1 MTWLPEWRITVG
13 TSVYTNVTSVS
24 ITVGRIDI
32 DRQCQAGYARMDIIN
47 ATNELFDVDVTDLL
61 TLELKDTS
69 GVYVPVFGGTV
80 SDFTTSVR
88 TPEETGFVTLGTIL
102 AIGALAKLP
111 KAIYTEAVAH
121 NLDGDQISI
130 ILSDLL
136 VNQWQE
142 VAPALQWVN
151 YLPATT
157 TWANAENVG
166 LGEIDAGLYQMDQL
180 SAEVRNTQTL
190 VQQIAD
196 SALGTLY
203 EDKQGRIAYADA
215 DHRSNYLAANGSTQ
229 LDGNYAS
236 PASVKSILQIGK
248 IRNSEIVRYGNDYG
262 STYTATDD
270 ASISTYG
277 RYQRS
282 FDSNIRYLAD
292 IEDIIDRDLA
302 LRATPRTQLDQIT
315 FRLDN
320 PLMPDS
326 LRDDLINL
334 FFGEPV
340 VITNLPFN
348 MFEGYF
354 SGFVEGIS
362 IKATPTYV
370 DATIYVSP
378 TDFSLIAPTWA
389 TITPTNTIWSGVN
402 GTLQWSKAIGALT

>member
-13 TSVYTNVTSVS
+13 TNVYTNVTGVNV
-24 ITVGRIDI
+24 TTGRIDI

-47 ATNELFDVDVTDLL
+47 STNALFDIDVTDSL
-61 TLELKDTS
+61 TLELKDS
-69 GVYVPVFGGTV
+69 GGTYVPVFGGTV

-88 TPEETGFVTLGTIL
+88 SPEEVGYVTIGTIL
-102 AIGALAKLP
+102 AVGALAKLP
-111 KAIYTEAVAH
+111 KAIYTDAVAH
-121 NLDGDQISI
+121 DLDGEQIAI
-130 ILSDLL
+130 ILQDLL
-136 VNQWQE
+136 VNEWQE
-142 VAPALQWVN
+142 VAPALQWIN
-151 YLPATT
+151 YNPTT

-166 LGEIDAGLYQMDQL
+166 LGEIDAGLYEMDNL
-180 SAEVRNTQTL
+180 AAASRNTQTL

-196 SALGTLY
+196 SALGNLY
-203 EDKQGRIAYADA
+203 EDKQGRISYADA
-215 DHRSNYLAANGSTQ
+215 DHRSNYLATNGSTQ

-262 STYTATDD
+262 STYSATDD
-270 ASISTYG
+270 ASITTYG
-277 RYQRS
+277 RYQRT
-282 FDSNIRYLAD
+282 FDSNIRHTAD
-292 IEDIIDRDLA
+292 IEDIIERDLA
-302 LRATPRTQLDQIT
+302 LRSTPRTQLDQIT

-320 PLMPDS
+320 PLMPNA

-362 IKATPTYV
+362 IRATPTFV

-389 TITPTNTIWSGVN
+389 TVIPTNTIWSGVN
-402 GTLQWSKAIGALT
+402 GTLQWTKAIGALT

>member
-13 TSVYTNVTSVS
+13 TTIYTNVIKVNVT
-24 ITVGRIDI
+24 IGRIDI

-47 ATNELFDVDVTDLL
+47 STNALFDIDVTDSL
-61 TLELKDTS
+61 TLELKDS
-69 GVYVPVFGGTV
+69 AGVYVPIFGGTV

-88 TPEETGFVTLGTIL
+88 SPEEAGFITLGSIL
-102 AIGALAKLP
+102 AVGALAKLP
-111 KAIYTEAVAH
+111 KAIYTAAVAH
-121 NLDGDQISI
+121 DLDGEQISI
-130 ILSDLL
+130 ILQDLL
-136 VNQWQE
+136 VNEWIE

-151 YLPATT
+151 YDPTT

-166 LGEIDAGLYQMDQL
+166 LGEIDTGLYEMDNL
-180 SAEVRNTQTL
+180 HAADRNTQTL
-190 VQQIAD
+190 VTQIAD
-196 SALGTLY
+196 SALGLLY

-229 LDGNYAS
+229 LDANYATPS
-236 PASVKSILQIGK
+236 SVKSILQIGK

-262 STYTATDD
+262 STYSATDD
-270 ASISTYG
+270 ASITAYG
-277 RYQRS
+277 RYQKS
-282 FDSNIRYLAD
+282 YDSNIRYLAD
-292 IEDIIDRDLA
+292 VEDIVERDLA
-302 LRATPRTQLDQIT
+302 LRSTPRTQLDQIT

-320 PLMPDS
+320 PTMPS
-326 LRDDLINL
+326 AQLDDLINL

-362 IKATPTYV
+362 LAATPTYV

-389 TITPTNTIWSGVN
+389 TVIPTNTLWSGVN
-402 GTLQWSKAIGALT
+402 ATLQWSKAIGVIN

>member
-13 TSVYTNVTSVS
+13 TNVYTNVTGVNV
-24 ITVGRIDI
+24 TTGRIDI
-32 DRQCQAGYARMDIIN
+32 DRQCQAGYARMEIIN
-47 ATNELFDVDVTDLL
+47 STNALFDIDVTDSL
-61 TLELKDTS
+61 TLELKDS
-69 GVYVPVFGGTV
+69 GGTYVPVFGGTV
-80 SDFTTSVR
+80 SDFSTSVR
-88 TPEETGFVTLGTIL
+88 SPEETGFVTIGTIL
-102 AIGALAKLP
+102 AVGALAKLP
-111 KAIYTEAVAH
+111 KAIYTDSVAH
-121 NLDGDQISI
+121 NLDGEQIAI

-136 VNQWQE
+136 VNEWQE
-142 VAPALQWVN
+142 VAPALQWMD
-151 YLPATT
+151 YDPTT

-166 LGEIDAGLYQMDQL
+166 LGEIDTGLYEMDNL
-180 SAEVRNTQTL
+180 AAASRNTQTL

-196 SALGTLY
+196 SALGNLY
-203 EDKQGRIAYADA
+203 EDKQGRISYADG

-229 LDGNYAS
+229 LDANYAS

-262 STYTATDD
+262 STYSATDD
-270 ASISTYG
+270 VSITTYG
-277 RYQRS
+277 RYQRT
-282 FDSNIRYLAD
+282 FDSNIRHTAD
-292 IEDIIDRDLA
+292 IEDIIERDLA
-302 LRATPRTQLDQIT
+302 LRSTPRTQLDQIT

-320 PLMPDS
+320 PTMPS
-326 LRDDLINL
+326 AQLDDLINL

-362 IKATPTYV
+362 MRATPTFV
-370 DATIYVSP
+370 DMTIYVSP

-389 TITPTNTIWSGVN
+389 TVIPTNTIWSGVN

>member
-13 TSVYTNVTSVS
+13 TTVYTNVTSVNVT
-24 ITVGRIDI
+24 IGRIDI
-32 DRQCQAGYARMDIIN
+32 DRQCQAGYARMEIIN
-47 ATNELFDVDVTDLL
+47 STNALFDIDVTDLL
-61 TLELKDTS
+61 TLEMKDSS
-69 GVYVPVFGGTV
+69 GAYVPVFGGTV

-88 TPEETGFVTLGTIL
+88 SPEETGYVTLGTIL
-102 AIGALAKLP
+102 AVGALAKLP
-111 KAIYTEAVAH
+111 KAIYTAAVAH
-121 NLDGDQISI
+121 DLDGVQIST

-166 LGEIDAGLYQMDQL
+166 LGEIDTGLYEMDNL
-180 SAEVRNTQTL
+180 AAADRNTQTL

-203 EDKQGRIAYADA
+203 EDKQGRISYADA

-262 STYTATDD
+262 STYSDTDA

-277 RYQRS
+277 RYQRT
-282 FDSNIRYLAD
+282 FDSNIRHLAD
-292 IEDIIDRDLA
+292 ITTIVTRDLA
-302 LRATPRTQLDQIT
+302 LRSTPRTQLDQIT

-320 PLMPDS
+320 PTMPS
-326 LRDDLINL
+326 AQLDDLINL

-354 SGFVEGIS
+354 SGFVEGITLR
-362 IKATPTYV
+362 ATPTFV
-370 DATIYVSP
+370 DMSIYVSP

-389 TITPTNTIWSGVN
+389 TVIPTNTIWSGVN
-402 GTLQWSKAIGALT
+402 ATLQWSKAIGALT

>member
-13 TSVYTNVTSVS
+13 TTVYTNVTSVNV
-24 ITVGRIDI
+24 TTGRIDI

-47 ATNELFDVDVTDLL
+47 STNALFDIDVTDSL
-61 TLELKDTS
+61 TLEIKDS
-69 GVYVPVFGGTV
+69 AGVYVPVFGGTV
-80 SDFTTSVR
+80 SDFRTSVR
-88 TPEETGFVTLGTIL
+88 SPEETGFVTVGSIL
-102 AIGALAKLP
+102 AVGALAKLP
-111 KAIYTEAVAH
+111 KAIYTAAVAH
-121 NLDGDQISI
+121 DLDGEQIRI

-136 VNQWQE
+136 ENQWQE
-142 VAPALQWVN
+142 VAPTLQWVD
-151 YLPATT
+151 YDPTT

-166 LGEIDAGLYQMDQL
+166 LGEIDAGLYQMDNL
-180 SAEVRNTQTL
+180 SASERNTQTL
-190 VQQIAD
+190 VTQIAD

-203 EDKQGRIAYADA
+203 EDKQGRISYADA
-215 DHRSNYLAANGSTQ
+215 DHRSTYLAANGSTE
-229 LDGNYAS
+229 LDANYATPS
-236 PASVKSILQIGK
+236 SVKSILQIGK

-262 STYTATDD
+262 STYSDTDD

-277 RYQRS
+277 RYQKS
-282 FDSNIRYLAD
+282 YDSNIRYLAD
-292 IEDIIDRDLA
+292 VTDIVTRDLA
-302 LRATPRTQLDQIT
+302 LRSTPRTQLDQIT

-320 PLMPDS
+320 PTMPS
-326 LRDDLINL
+326 AQLDDLINL

-362 IKATPTYV
+362 LAATPTYV

-389 TITPTNTIWSGVN
+389 TVIPTNTLWSGVN
-402 GTLQWSKAIGALT
+402 ATLQWSKAIGVIN

>member
-13 TSVYTNVTSVS
+13 TTVYTNVTSVNV
-24 ITVGRIDI
+24 TTGRIDI
-32 DRQCQAGYARMDIIN
+32 DRQCQAGYARMDIVN
-47 ATNELFDVDVTDLL
+47 STNTLFDIDVTDSL
-61 TLELKDTS
+61 TLELKDS
-69 GVYVPVFGGTV
+69 AGVYVPVFGGTV
-80 SDFTTSVR
+80 SDFRTSVR
-88 TPEETGFVTLGTIL
+88 SPEETGFVTVGSIL
-102 AIGALAKLP
+102 AVGALAKLP
-111 KAIYTEAVAH
+111 KAIYTAAVAH
-121 NLDGDQISI
+121 DLDGEQIRI

-136 VNQWQE
+136 ENQWQE
-142 VAPALQWVN
+142 VAPSLQWYN
-151 YLPATT
+151 YDPTT

-166 LGEIDAGLYQMDQL
+166 LGEIDAGLYDMDNL
-180 SAEVRNTQTL
+180 SADSRNTQTL
-190 VQQIAD
+190 VTQIAD
-196 SALGTLY
+196 SALGLLY

-229 LDGNYAS
+229 LDGNYATPS
-236 PASVKSILQIGK
+236 SVKSILQIGK

-262 STYTATDD
+262 STYSATDD

-282 FDSNIRYLAD
+282 FDSNIRHTAD

-320 PLMPDS
+320 PLMPS
-326 LRDDLINL
+326 AQLDDLINL

-340 VITNLPFN
+340 LITNLPFN

-362 IKATPTYV
+362 FAATPTYV

-378 TDFSLIAPTWA
+378 VDFSLIAPTWA
-389 TITPTNTIWSGVN
+389 TVIPTNTLWSGVN
-402 GTLQWSKAIGALT
+402 ATIQWSKAIGALT

>member
-13 TSVYTNVTSVS
+13 TTVYTNVTGVS
-24 ITVGRIDI
+24 LTTGRIDI

-47 ATNELFDVDVTDLL
+47 STNALFDIDVTDSL
-61 TLELKDTS
+61 TLELKDS
-69 GVYVPVFGGTV
+69 GGTYVPVFGGRV
-80 SDFTTSVR
+80 SDFSTSVR
-88 TPEETGFVTLGTIL
+88 SPEEIGYVTLGSIL
-102 AIGALAKLP
+102 AVGALAKLP
-111 KAIYTEAVAH
+111 KAIYTDSVAH
-121 NLDGDQISI
+121 GLDGEQIAI
-130 ILSDLL
+130 ILQELL
-136 VNQWQE
+136 VNEWQE
-142 VAPALQWVN
+142 VAPALQWED
-151 YLPATT
+151 YDPTT

-166 LGEIDAGLYQMDQL
+166 LGEIDSGLYQMDNL
-180 SAEVRNTQTL
+180 SAADRNTQTL

-196 SALGTLY
+196 SALGNLF
-203 EDKQGRIAYADA
+203 EDKQGRISYADA
-215 DHRSNYLAANGSTQ
+215 DHRSNYLATNGSTQ

-262 STYTATDD
+262 STYSATDD
-270 ASISTYG
+270 ASITTYG
-277 RYQRS
+277 RYQRT
-282 FDSNIRYLAD
+282 FDSNIRFLAD
-292 IEDIIDRDLA
+292 IEDIIERDLA
-302 LRATPRTQLDQIT
+302 LRSTPRTQLDQIT

-320 PLMPDS
+320 PLMPDA
-326 LRDDLINL
+326 LRNDLINL

-362 IKATPTYV
+362 MRATPTFV

-389 TITPTNTIWSGVN
+389 TVIPTNTIWSGVN
-402 GTLQWSKAIGALT
+402 GTLQWTKAIGALT

>member
-13 TSVYTNVTSVS
+13 TTVYTNVTGVNL
-24 ITVGRIDI
+24 TTGRIDI

-47 ATNELFDVDVTDLL
+47 STNALFDIDVTDSL
-61 TLELKDTS
+61 TLELKDS
-69 GVYVPVFGGTV
+69 GGTYVPVFGGTV
-80 SDFTTSVR
+80 SDFSTSVR
-88 TPEETGFVTLGTIL
+88 SPEEIGYVTLGSIL
-102 AIGALAKLP
+102 AVGALAKLP
-111 KAIYTEAVAH
+111 KAIYTDSVAH
-121 NLDGDQISI
+121 NLDGEQIAI
-130 ILSDLL
+130 ILQELL
-136 VNQWQE
+136 VNEWIE
-142 VAPALQWVN
+142 VAPALQWQD
-151 YLPATT
+151 YDPTT

-166 LGEIDAGLYQMDQL
+166 LGEIDTGLYEMDNL
-180 SAEVRNTQTL
+180 SAADRNTQTL

-203 EDKQGRIAYADA
+203 EDKQGRISYADA

-262 STYTATDD
+262 STYSATDD
-270 ASISTYG
+270 ASITTYG
-277 RYQRS
+277 RYQRT
-282 FDSNIRYLAD
+282 FDSNIRFLAD
-292 IEDIIDRDLA
+292 IEDIIERDLA
-302 LRATPRTQLDQIT
+302 LRSVPRTQLDQIT

-320 PLMPDS
+320 PLMPAA

-362 IKATPTYV
+362 MRATPTFV

-389 TITPTNTIWSGVN
+389 TVLPTNTIWSGVN

>member
-13 TSVYTNVTSVS
+13 TTVYTNVTGVNL
-24 ITVGRIDI
+24 TTGRIDI

-47 ATNELFDVDVTDLL
+47 STNALFDIDVTDSL
-61 TLELKDTS
+61 TLELKDS
-69 GVYVPVFGGTV
+69 DGDYVVVFGGTV
-80 SDFTTSVR
+80 SDFSTSVR
-88 TPEETGFVTLGTIL
+88 SPEETGFVTLGTIL
-102 AIGALAKLP
+102 AVGALAKLP
-111 KAIYTEAVAH
+111 KAIYTDSVAH
-121 NLDGDQISI
+121 GLDGEQIAI
-130 ILSDLL
+130 ILQDLL
-136 VNQWQE
+136 VNEWQE
-142 VAPALQWVN
+142 VAPALTWAI
-151 YLPATT
+151 YDPTT

-166 LGEIDAGLYQMDQL
+166 LGEIDSGLYQMDNL
-180 SAEVRNTQTL
+180 SAADRNTQTL

-215 DHRSNYLAANGSTQ
+215 DHRSNYLATNGSTQ

-262 STYTATDD
+262 STYSATDD
-270 ASISTYG
+270 ASITTYG
-277 RYQRS
+277 RYQRT

-292 IEDIIDRDLA
+292 IEDIIERDLA

-320 PLMPDS
+320 PLMPDA

-340 VITNLPFN
+340 VITNLPIN

-362 IKATPTYV
+362 MRATPTFV

-389 TITPTNTIWSGVN
+389 TVLPTNTIWSGVN

>member
-13 TSVYTNVTSVS
+13 TTVYTNVTSVNV
-24 ITVGRIDI
+24 TTGRIDI

-47 ATNELFDVDVTDLL
+47 PTNALFDIDVTDSL
-61 TLELKDTS
+61 TLELKDS
-69 GVYVPVFGGTV
+69 AGVYVPVFGGTV
-80 SDFTTSVR
+80 SDFRTSVR
-88 TPEETGFVTLGTIL
+88 SPEETGFVTVGSIL
-102 AIGALAKLP
+102 AVGALAKLP
-111 KAIYTEAVAH
+111 KAIYTAAVAH
-121 NLDGDQISI
+121 DLDGEQISI
-130 ILSDLL
+130 ILEDLL

-151 YLPATT
+151 YEPTT

-166 LGEIDAGLYQMDQL
+166 LGEIDAGLYQMDNL
-180 SAEVRNTQTL
+180 SAAERNTQTL
-190 VQQIAD
+190 VTQIAD
-196 SALGTLY
+196 SALGLLY

-215 DHRSNYLAANGSTQ
+215 DHRSTYLAANGSTQ
-229 LDGNYAS
+229 LDENYATPS
-236 PASVKSILQIGK
+236 SVKSILQIGK

-262 STYTATDD
+262 STYSATDD
-270 ASISTYG
+270 ASITTYG
-277 RYQRS
+277 RYQKS
-282 FDSNIRYLAD
+282 YDSNVRYLAD
-292 IEDIIDRDLA
+292 VEDIVERDLA
-302 LRATPRTQLDQIT
+302 LRSTPRTQLDQIT

-320 PLMPDS
+320 PTMPS
-326 LRDDLINL
+326 AQLDDLINL

-362 IKATPTYV
+362 LAATPTYV

-389 TITPTNTIWSGVN
+389 TVIPTNTLWSGVN
-402 GTLQWSKAIGALT
+402 ATLQWSKAIGVIN

>member
-13 TSVYTNVTSVS
+13 TNVYTNVTSVS
-24 ITVGRIDI
+24 VTTGRIDI

-47 ATNELFDVDVTDLL
+47 STNALFDIDVTDLL
-61 TLELKDTS
+61 TLELKDS
-69 GVYVPVFGGTV
+69 GGTYVPVFGGTV

-102 AIGALAKLP
+102 AVGALAKLP
-111 KAIYTEAVAH
+111 KAIYTDSVAH
-121 NLDGDQISI
+121 GLDGEQISI

-136 VNQWQE
+136 VNEWRE
-142 VAPALQWVN
+142 VAPALEWQD
-151 YLPATT
+151 YDPTT

-166 LGEIDAGLYQMDQL
+166 LGEIDTGLYQMDNL
-180 SAEVRNTQTL
+180 SAADRNTQTL

-229 LDGNYAS
+229 LDANYAS

-262 STYTATDD
+262 STYSATDD
-270 ASISTYG
+270 ASITTYG
-277 RYQRS
+277 RYQRT

-292 IEDIIDRDLA
+292 IEDIVERDLA
-302 LRATPRTQLDQIT
+302 LRSTPRTQLDQIT

-320 PLMPDS
+320 PTMPS
-326 LRDDLINL
+326 AQLDDLINL

-362 IKATPTYV
+362 MRATPTFV
-370 DATIYVSP
+370 DMTIYVSP

-389 TITPTNTIWSGVN
+389 TVLPTNTIWSGVN

>member
-13 TSVYTNVTSVS
+13 TTVYTNVTSVNVT
-24 ITVGRIDI
+24 IGRIDI

-47 ATNELFDVDVTDLL
+47 STNALFDIDVTDIL
-61 TLELKDTS
+61 TLELKDS
-69 GVYVPVFGGTV
+69 AGVYVPVFGGTV
-80 SDFTTSVR
+80 SDFRTSVR
-88 TPEETGFVTLGTIL
+88 SPEETGFVTVGSIL
-102 AIGALAKLP
+102 AVGALAKLP
-111 KAIYTEAVAH
+111 KAIYTAAVAH
-121 NLDGDQISI
+121 DLDGEQISI
-130 ILSDLL
+130 ILEDLL

-151 YLPATT
+151 YDPTT

-166 LGEIDAGLYQMDQL
+166 LGEIDAGLYQMDNL
-180 SAEVRNTQTL
+180 SAADRNTQTL
-190 VQQIAD
+190 VTQIAD
-196 SALGTLY
+196 SALGLLY
-203 EDKQGRIAYADA
+203 EDKQGRISYADA
-215 DHRSNYLAANGSTQ
+215 DHRSTYLAANGSTQ
-229 LDGNYAS
+229 LDGNYATPS
-236 PASVKSILQIGK
+236 SVKSILQIGK

-262 STYTATDD
+262 STYSATDD
-270 ASISTYG
+270 ASIATYG

-292 IEDIIDRDLA
+292 VEDIVERDLA
-302 LRATPRTQLDQIT
+302 LRSTPRTQLDQIT

-320 PLMPDS
+320 PTMPS
-326 LRDDLINL
+326 TQLDDLINL

-362 IKATPTYV
+362 LAATPTYV

-389 TITPTNTIWSGVN
+389 TVIPTNTLWSGVN
-402 GTLQWSKAIGALT
+402 ATLQWTKAIGALT

>member
-13 TSVYTNVTSVS
+13 TSVYTNVTGVNVT
-24 ITVGRIDI
+24 IGRIDI

-47 ATNELFDVDVTDLL
+47 SDNALFDIDVTDSL
-61 TLELKDTS
+61 TLELKDS
-69 GVYVPVFGGTV
+69 GGTYVPVFGGTV

-102 AIGALAKLP
+102 AVGALAKLP
-111 KAIYTEAVAH
+111 KAIYTDSVAH
-121 NLDGDQISI
+121 NLDGEQIRI

-136 VNQWQE
+136 ENQWQE
-142 VAPALQWVN
+142 VAPALEWVDYN
-151 YLPATT
+151 PTT

-166 LGEIDAGLYQMDQL
+166 LGEIDAGLYEMDNL
-180 SAEVRNTQTL
+180 AAASRNTQTL

-196 SALGTLY
+196 SALGNLY
-203 EDKQGRIAYADA
+203 EDKQGRISYADG

-229 LDGNYAS
+229 LDANYAS

-248 IRNSEIVRYGNDYG
+248 IRNSEIVGYGNDYG
-262 STYTATDD
+262 STYSATDD
-270 ASISTYG
+270 ASITTYG
-277 RYQRS
+277 RYQRT
-282 FDSNIRYLAD
+282 FDSNIRHTAD
-292 IEDIIDRDLA
+292 IEDIVERDLA
-302 LRATPRTQLDQIT
+302 LRSTPRTQLDQIT

-320 PLMPDS
+320 PNMPS
-326 LRDDLINL
+326 AQLDDLINL
-334 FFGEPV
+334 LFGEPV

-362 IKATPTYV
+362 IAATPTYV

-389 TITPTNTIWSGVN
+389 TVIPTNTLWSGVN
-402 GTLQWSKAIGALT
+402 ATLQWSKAIGVIN

>member
-13 TSVYTNVTSVS
+13 TNVYTNVTSVS
-24 ITVGRIDI
+24 VTTGRIDI

-47 ATNELFDVDVTDLL
+47 STNALFDIDVTDSL
-61 TLELKDTS
+61 TLELKDS
-69 GVYVPVFGGTV
+69 GGTYVPVFGGTV

-102 AIGALAKLP
+102 AVGALAKLP
-111 KAIYTEAVAH
+111 KAIYTDSVAH
-121 NLDGDQISI
+121 GLDGEQISI
-130 ILSDLL
+130 ILSELL
-136 VNQWQE
+136 VNEWQE
-142 VAPALQWVN
+142 VASALQWQD
-151 YLPATT
+151 YDPTT

-166 LGEIDAGLYQMDQL
+166 LGEIDTGLYQMDNL
-180 SAEVRNTQTL
+180 SAADRNTQTL

-229 LDGNYAS
+229 LDANYAS

-248 IRNSEIVRYGNDYG
+248 IRNSEIVRYGNDFG
-262 STYTATDD
+262 STYSATDD
-270 ASISTYG
+270 ASITIYG
-277 RYQRS
+277 RYQRT

-292 IEDIIDRDLA
+292 IEDIVDRDLT
-302 LRATPRTQLDQIT
+302 LRSTPRTQLDQIT

-320 PLMPDS
+320 PTMPS
-326 LRDDLINL
+326 AQLDDLINL

-362 IKATPTYV
+362 MRATPTFV
-370 DATIYVSP
+370 DMTIYVSP

-389 TITPTNTIWSGVN
+389 TVIPTNTIWSGVN

>member
-13 TSVYTNVTSVS
+13 TTVYTNVTSVNVT
-24 ITVGRIDI
+24 IGRIDI

-47 ATNELFDVDVTDLL
+47 STNALFDIDVTDSLS
-61 TLELKDTS
+61 LELKDS
-69 GVYVPVFGGTV
+69 AGVYVPVFGGTV
-80 SDFTTSVR
+80 SDFRTSVR
-88 TPEETGFVTLGTIL
+88 SPEETGFVTIGSIL
-102 AIGALAKLP
+102 AVGALAKLP
-111 KAIYTEAVAH
+111 KAIYTAAVAH
-121 NLDGDQISI
+121 DLDGEQIRI

-136 VNQWQE
+136 ENQWQE
-142 VAPALQWVN
+142 VAPSLQWYN
-151 YLPATT
+151 YDPTT

-166 LGEIDAGLYQMDQL
+166 LGEIDAGLYEMDNL
-180 SAEVRNTQTL
+180 SASERNTQTL
-190 VQQIAD
+190 VTQIAD

-203 EDKQGRIAYADA
+203 EDKQGRISYADA

-229 LDGNYAS
+229 LDGNYATPS
-236 PASVKSILQIGK
+236 SVKSILQIGK

-262 STYTATDD
+262 STYSATDD

-282 FDSNIRYLAD
+282 FDSNIRHTAD

-320 PLMPDS
+320 PTMPS
-326 LRDDLINL
+326 AQLDDLINL

-362 IKATPTYV
+362 LAATPTYV
-370 DATIYVSP
+370 DMTIYVSP

-389 TITPTNTIWSGVN
+389 TVIPTNTLWSGVN
-402 GTLQWSKAIGALT
+402 ATLVWSKAIGVIN

>member
-13 TSVYTNVTSVS
+13 TTVYTNVTSVNVT
-24 ITVGRIDI
+24 IGRIDI
-32 DRQCQAGYARMDIIN
+32 DRQCQAGYARMEIIN
-47 ATNELFDVDVTDLL
+47 PTNALFDIDVTDSLS
-61 TLELKDTS
+61 LELKDTS
-69 GVYVPVFGGTV
+69 GTYVPFFGGTV

-102 AIGALAKLP
+102 AVGALAKLP
-111 KAIYTEAVAH
+111 KAIYTDSVAH
-121 NLDGDQISI
+121 GLDGEQISI

-142 VAPALQWVN
+142 VAPSLQWQD
-151 YLPATT
+151 YDPTT
-157 TWANAENVG
+157 TWAFAENVG
-166 LGEIDAGLYQMDQL
+166 LGEIDTGLYQMDNL
-180 SAEVRNTQTL
+180 SAADRNSQTL

-196 SALGTLY
+196 SALGNLY
-203 EDKQGRIAYADA
+203 EDKQGRIGYADA

-229 LDGNYAS
+229 LDGNYAT

-248 IRNSEIVRYGNDYG
+248 IRNSEIVRYGNDFG
-262 STYTATDD
+262 STYSATDD
-270 ASISTYG
+270 ASIALYG
-277 RYQRS
+277 RYQRT

-292 IEDIIDRDLA
+292 IEDIVERDLA
-302 LRATPRTQLDQIT
+302 LRSTPRTQLDQIT

-320 PLMPDS
+320 PNMPS
-326 LRDDLINL
+326 AQLDDLINL

-362 IKATPTYV
+362 MRATPTFV
-370 DATIYVSP
+370 DMTIYVSP

-389 TITPTNTIWSGVN
+389 TVLPTNTIWSGVN

>member
-1 MTWLPEWRITVG
+1 
-13 TSVYTNVTSVS
+13 VYTNVTGVS
-24 ITVGRIDI
+24 LTTGRIDI

-47 ATNELFDVDVTDLL
+47 STNALFDIDVTDSL
-61 TLELKDTS
+61 TLELKDS
-69 GVYVPVFGGTV
+69 GGTYVPVFGGTV
-80 SDFTTSVR
+80 SDFSTSVR
-88 TPEETGFVTLGTIL
+88 SPEESGYVTLGTIL
-102 AIGALAKLP
+102 AVGALAKLP
-111 KAIYTEAVAH
+111 KAIYTDSVAH
-121 NLDGDQISI
+121 GLDGEQISI
-130 ILSDLL
+130 ILQELL
-136 VNQWQE
+136 VNEWIE
-142 VAPALQWVN
+142 VAPALQWID
-151 YLPATT
+151 YDPTT

-166 LGEIDAGLYQMDQL
+166 LGEIDTGLYEMDNL
-180 SAEVRNTQTL
+180 SAADRNTQTL

-203 EDKQGRIAYADA
+203 EDKQGRISYADA

-262 STYTATDD
+262 STYSATDD
-270 ASISTYG
+270 ASITTYG
-277 RYQRS
+277 RYQRT
-282 FDSNIRYLAD
+282 FDSNIRFLAD
-292 IEDIIDRDLA
+292 IEDIIERDLA
-302 LRATPRTQLDQIT
+302 LRSTPRTQLDQIT

-320 PLMPDS
+320 PLMPNA

-362 IKATPTYV
+362 MRATPTFV

-389 TITPTNTIWSGVN
+389 TVIPTNTIWSGVN

>member
-13 TSVYTNVTSVS
+13 TTVYTNVTAVSV
-24 ITVGRIDI
+24 TTGRIDI
-32 DRQCQAGYARMDIIN
+32 DRQCQAGYARMDIVNSTN
-47 ATNELFDVDVTDLL
+47 ALFDIDVTDSL
-61 TLELKDTS
+61 TLELKDS
-69 GVYVPVFGGTV
+69 GGTYVPVFGGTV

-88 TPEETGFVTLGTIL
+88 SPEETGFVTIGTIL
-102 AIGALAKLP
+102 AVGALAKLP
-111 KAIYTEAVAH
+111 KAIYTAAVAH
-121 NLDGDQISI
+121 DLDGEQIRI

-136 VNQWQE
+136 ENQWQE
-142 VAPALQWVN
+142 VAPTLQWVN
-151 YLPATT
+151 YDPTT

-166 LGEIDAGLYQMDQL
+166 LGEIDTGLYQMDNL
-180 SAEVRNTQTL
+180 SAADRNTQTL

-203 EDKQGRIAYADA
+203 EDKQGRVSYADA
-215 DHRSNYLAANGSTQ
+215 DHRSTYLAANGSTE

-262 STYTATDD
+262 STYSATDD
-270 ASISTYG
+270 PSIATYG

-292 IEDIIDRDLA
+292 ITDIITRDLA

-320 PLMPDS
+320 PLMPDA

-340 VITNLPFN
+340 VINNLPFN

-362 IKATPTYV
+362 MRATPTFV
-370 DATIYVSP
+370 DITIYVSP
-378 TDFSLIAPTWA
+378 TDFSLIAPTWE
-389 TITPTNTIWSGVN
+389 TVIPTNTIWSGVN

>member
-13 TSVYTNVTSVS
+13 TNVYTNVTSVNV
-24 ITVGRIDI
+24 TTGRIDI
-32 DRQCQAGYARMDIIN
+32 DRQCQAGYARVDIIN
-47 ATNELFDVDVTDLL
+47 STNALFDIDVTDSI
-61 TLELKDTS
+61 TLELKDSS
-69 GVYVPVFGGTV
+69 GTYVPFFGGTV

-88 TPEETGFVTLGTIL
+88 TPEEAGFVTIGSIL
-102 AIGALAKLP
+102 AVGALAKLP
-111 KAIYTEAVAH
+111 KAIYTAAVAH
-121 NLDGDQISI
+121 DLDGAQIST
-130 ILSDLL
+130 ILADLF
-136 VNQWQE
+136 VNEWRE
-142 VAPALQWVN
+142 VAPTL
-151 YLPATT
+151 
-157 TWANAENVG
+157 TWATYDPTTIWTNAENVG
-166 LGEIDAGLYQMDQL
+166 LGEIDSGLYQMDNLQ
-180 SAEVRNTQTL
+180 AADRNTQTL

-196 SALGTLY
+196 SALGNLY
-203 EDKQGRIAYADA
+203 EDKQGRISYADA
-215 DHRSNYLAANGSTQ
+215 DHRSTYLATNGSTQ

-262 STYTATDD
+262 STYSATDD
-270 ASISTYG
+270 ASIALYG

-292 IEDIIDRDLA
+292 ITDIVTRDLA
-302 LRATPRTQLDQIT
+302 LRSTPRTQLDQIT

-320 PLMPDS
+320 PTMPATQLDN
-326 LRDDLINL
+326 LINL

-362 IKATPTYV
+362 MRATPTFV
-370 DATIYVSP
+370 DMTIYVSP

-389 TITPTNTIWSGVN
+389 TVLPTNTIWSGVN
-402 GTLQWSKAIGALT
+402 GTLQWSQAIGALT

>member
-13 TSVYTNVTSVS
+13 TNVYTNVTSVS
-24 ITVGRIDI
+24 VTIGRIDI

-47 ATNELFDVDVTDLL
+47 STNALFDIDVTDILS
-61 TLELKDTS
+61 LELKDST
-69 GVYVPVFGGTV
+69 GTYVPVFGGTV

-102 AIGALAKLP
+102 AVGALAKLP
-111 KAIYTEAVAH
+111 KAIYTDSVAH
-121 NLDGDQISI
+121 GLDGEQISI

-136 VNQWQE
+136 VNEWQE
-142 VAPALQWVN
+142 VAPALQWQD
-151 YLPATT
+151 YDPTT

-166 LGEIDAGLYQMDQL
+166 LGEIDTGLYQMDNL
-180 SAEVRNTQTL
+180 SAADRNTQTL

-229 LDGNYAS
+229 LDANYAS

-248 IRNSEIVRYGNDYG
+248 IRNSEIVRYGNDFG
-262 STYTATDD
+262 STYSATDD
-270 ASISTYG
+270 ASITTYG
-277 RYQRS
+277 RYQRT

-292 IEDIIDRDLA
+292 IEDIVERDLA
-302 LRATPRTQLDQIT
+302 LRSTPRTQLDQIT

-320 PLMPDS
+320 PTMPS
-326 LRDDLINL
+326 AQLDDLINL

-362 IKATPTYV
+362 MRATPTFV
-370 DATIYVSP
+370 DTTIYVSP

-389 TITPTNTIWSGVN
+389 TVLPTNTIWSGVN

>member
-13 TSVYTNVTSVS
+13 TTVYTNVTGVS
-24 ITVGRIDI
+24 LTTGRIDI

-47 ATNELFDVDVTDLL
+47 STNALFDIDVTDSL
-61 TLELKDTS
+61 TLELKDS
-69 GVYVPVFGGTV
+69 GGTYVPVFGGTV
-80 SDFTTSVR
+80 SDFSTSVR
-88 TPEETGFVTLGTIL
+88 SPEEIGYVTLGSIL
-102 AIGALAKLP
+102 AVGALAKLP
-111 KAIYTEAVAH
+111 KAIYTDSVAH
-121 NLDGDQISI
+121 GLDGEQIAI
-130 ILSDLL
+130 ILSELL
-136 VNQWQE
+136 VNEWIE
-142 VAPALQWVN
+142 VAPALEWID
-151 YLPATT
+151 YDPTT

-166 LGEIDAGLYQMDQL
+166 LGEIDAGLYEMDNL
-180 SAEVRNTQTL
+180 SAADRNTQTL

-262 STYTATDD
+262 STYSATDD
-270 ASISTYG
+270 ASITTYG
-277 RYQRS
+277 RYQRT
-282 FDSNIRYLAD
+282 FDSNIRFLAD
-292 IEDIIDRDLA
+292 IEDIIERDLA
-302 LRATPRTQLDQIT
+302 LRSVPRTQLDQIT

-320 PLMPDS
+320 PLMPNA

-340 VITNLPFN
+340 IITNLPFN

-362 IKATPTYV
+362 MRATPTFV
-370 DATIYVSP
+370 DMTIYVSP

-389 TITPTNTIWSGVN
+389 TVLPTNTIWSGVS

>member
-13 TSVYTNVTSVS
+13 GNIYTNVTGVNL
-24 ITVGRIDI
+24 TTGRIDI

-47 ATNELFDVDVTDLL
+47 STNALFDIDVTDSL
-61 TLELKDTS
+61 TLELKDS
-69 GVYVPVFGGTV
+69 DGDYVVVFGGTV
-80 SDFTTSVR
+80 SDFSTSVR
-88 TPEETGFVTLGTIL
+88 SPEETGFVTLGTIL
-102 AIGALAKLP
+102 AVGALAKLP
-111 KAIYTEAVAH
+111 KAIYTDSVAH
-121 NLDGDQISI
+121 GLDGEQIAI
-130 ILSDLL
+130 ILQDLL
-136 VNQWQE
+136 VNEWQE
-142 VAPALQWVN
+142 VAPALTWAA
-151 YLPATT
+151 YDPTT

-166 LGEIDAGLYQMDQL
+166 LGEIDTGLYQMDNL
-180 SAEVRNTQTL
+180 SAADRNTQTL

-215 DHRSNYLAANGSTQ
+215 DHRSAYLAANGSTQ

-262 STYTATDD
+262 STYSATDD
-270 ASISTYG
+270 ASITTYG
-277 RYQRS
+277 RYQRT

-320 PLMPDS
+320 PLMPDA
-326 LRDDLINL
+326 LRDELINL

-340 VITNLPFN
+340 LITNLPFN

-362 IKATPTYV
+362 IRATPTFV

-378 TDFSLIAPTWA
+378 VDFSLIAPTWA
-389 TITPTNTIWSGVN
+389 TVIPTNTTWSGVN
-402 GTLQWSKAIGALT
+402 AILQWSKAIGALT

>member
-13 TSVYTNVTSVS
+13 TTVYTNVTGVSV
-24 ITVGRIDI
+24 TTGRIDI

-47 ATNELFDVDVTDLL
+47 STNALFDIDVTDSL
-61 TLELKDTS
+61 TLELKDS
-69 GVYVPVFGGTV
+69 GGTYVPVFGGTV
-80 SDFTTSVR
+80 SDFSTSVR
-88 TPEETGFVTLGTIL
+88 SPEEAGYVTLGSIL
-102 AIGALAKLP
+102 AVGALAKLP
-111 KAIYTEAVAH
+111 KAIYTASVAH
-121 NLDGDQISI
+121 NLDGEQIRI

-136 VNQWQE
+136 ENQWQE
-142 VAPALQWVN
+142 VAPTLEWNQYN
-151 YLPATT
+151 PTT

-166 LGEIDAGLYQMDQL
+166 LGEIDTGLYQMDNL
-180 SAEVRNTQTL
+180 SAADRNTQTL

-203 EDKQGRIAYADA
+203 EDKEGRICYADA
-215 DHRSNYLAANGSTQ
+215 DHRSNYLAANGSTE

-262 STYTATDD
+262 STYSDTDD
-270 ASISTYG
+270 ASITTYG
-277 RYQRS
+277 RYQRT
-282 FDSNIRYLAD
+282 FDSNIRHLAD
-292 IEDIIDRDLA
+292 ITDIITRDLA
-302 LRATPRTQLDQIT
+302 LRSTPRTQLDQIT

-320 PLMPDS
+320 PLMPDA
-326 LRDDLINL
+326 LRNDLINL

-362 IKATPTYV
+362 MRATPTFV
-370 DATIYVSP
+370 DITIYVSP

-389 TITPTNTIWSGVN
+389 TVIPTNTIWSGVN
-402 GTLQWSKAIGALT
+402 GTLQWTKAIGALT

>member
-13 TSVYTNVTSVS
+13 GNTYTNVTGVNV
-24 ITVGRIDI
+24 TTGRIDI

-47 ATNELFDVDVTDLL
+47 STNALFDIDVTDSL
-61 TLELKDTS
+61 TLELKDS
-69 GVYVPVFGGTV
+69 DGDYVVVFGGTV
-80 SDFTTSVR
+80 SDFSTSVR
-88 TPEETGFVTLGTIL
+88 SPEETGFVTLGTIL
-102 AIGALAKLP
+102 AVGALAKLP
-111 KAIYTEAVAH
+111 KAIYTDSVAH
-121 NLDGDQISI
+121 GLDGEQIGI
-130 ILSDLL
+130 ILQDLL
-136 VNQWQE
+136 VNEWQE
-142 VAPALQWVN
+142 VAPALQWED
-151 YLPATT
+151 YDPTT

-166 LGEIDAGLYQMDQL
+166 LGEIDSGLYQMDNL
-180 SAEVRNTQTL
+180 SAADRNTQTL

-196 SALGTLY
+196 SALGNLY
-203 EDKQGRIAYADA
+203 EDKQGRISYADA

-262 STYTATDD
+262 STYSATDD
-270 ASISTYG
+270 ASITTYG
-277 RYQRS
+277 RYQRT
-282 FDSNIRYLAD
+282 FDSNIRFLAD

-320 PLMPDS
+320 PLMPDA

-340 VITNLPFN
+340 IITNLPFN

-362 IKATPTYV
+362 MRATPTFV

-389 TITPTNTIWSGVN
+389 TVLPTNTIWSGVN

>member
-13 TSVYTNVTSVS
+13 TNVYTNVTGVNV
-24 ITVGRIDI
+24 TTGRIDI

-47 ATNELFDVDVTDLL
+47 STNALFDIDVTDSL
-61 TLELKDTS
+61 TLELKDS
-69 GVYVPVFGGTV
+69 GGTYVPVFGGTV

-88 TPEETGFVTLGTIL
+88 SPEESGYVTIGTIL
-102 AIGALAKLP
+102 AVGALAKLP
-111 KAIYTEAVAH
+111 KAIYTSSVAH
-121 NLDGDQISI
+121 DLDGEQISI
-130 ILSDLL
+130 ILTDLL

-151 YLPATT
+151 YNPTT

-166 LGEIDAGLYQMDQL
+166 LGEIDAGLYEMDNL
-180 SAEVRNTQTL
+180 SAADRNTQTL

-203 EDKQGRIAYADA
+203 EDKQGRISYADA
-215 DHRSNYLAANGSTQ
+215 DHRSNYLATNGSTQ

-262 STYTATDD
+262 STYSATDD
-270 ASISTYG
+270 ASITTYG

-292 IEDIIDRDLA
+292 IEDIIERDLA
-302 LRATPRTQLDQIT
+302 LRSTPRTQLDQIT

-320 PLMPDS
+320 PLMPNA

-362 IKATPTYV
+362 IRATPTFV

-389 TITPTNTIWSGVN
+389 TVIPTNTIWSGVN

>member
-13 TSVYTNVTSVS
+13 TTVYTNVTSVNVT
-24 ITVGRIDI
+24 IGRIDI
-32 DRQCQAGYARMDIIN
+32 DRQCQAGYARMEIIN
-47 ATNELFDVDVTDLL
+47 PTNALFDIDVTDSL

-69 GVYVPVFGGTV
+69 GTYVPFFGGSV

-102 AIGALAKLP
+102 AVGALAKLP
-111 KAIYTEAVAH
+111 KAIYTDSVAH
-121 NLDGDQISI
+121 NLDGEQIAI
-130 ILSDLL
+130 ILQDLL

-142 VAPALQWVN
+142 VAPALEWID
-151 YLPATT
+151 YDPTT

-166 LGEIDAGLYQMDQL
+166 LGEIDTGLYEMDNL
-180 SAEVRNTQTL
+180 ASAARNTQTL

-196 SALGTLY
+196 SALGNLY

-215 DHRSNYLAANGSTQ
+215 DHRSNYLATNGSTQ
-229 LDGNYAS
+229 LDANYAS

-248 IRNSEIVRYGNDYG
+248 IRNSEIVRYGNDFNH
-262 STYTATDD
+262 TYSATDD
-270 ASISTYG
+270 ASIALYG
-277 RYQRS
+277 RYQRT

-292 IEDIIDRDLA
+292 IEDIVERDLA
-302 LRATPRTQLDQIT
+302 LRSTPRTQLDQIT

-320 PLMPDS
+320 PNMPS
-326 LRDDLINL
+326 AQLDDLINL

-362 IKATPTYV
+362 MRATPTFV
-370 DATIYVSP
+370 DMTIYVSP

-389 TITPTNTIWSGVN
+389 TVIPTNTIWSGVN

>member
-13 TSVYTNVTSVS
+13 GNTYTNVTSVNL
-24 ITVGRIDI
+24 TTGRIDI
-32 DRQCQAGYARMDIIN
+32 DRQCQAGYARMDIVNSTN
-47 ATNELFDVDVTDLL
+47 ALFDIDVTDSL
-61 TLELKDTS
+61 TLELKDS
-69 GVYVPVFGGTV
+69 DGNYVVVFGGTV
-80 SDFTTSVR
+80 SDFSTSVR
-88 TPEETGFVTLGTIL
+88 SPEETGFVTLGTIL
-102 AIGALAKLP
+102 AVGALAKLP
-111 KAIYTEAVAH
+111 KAIYTDSVAH
-121 NLDGDQISI
+121 GLDGEQIAI
-130 ILSDLL
+130 ILQELL
-136 VNQWQE
+136 VNEWQE
-142 VAPALQWVN
+142 VAPALTWAT
-151 YLPATT
+151 YDPTT

-166 LGEIDAGLYQMDQL
+166 LGEIDSGLYQMDNL
-180 SAEVRNTQTL
+180 SAADRNTQTL

-196 SALGTLY
+196 SALGNLY

-215 DHRSNYLAANGSTQ
+215 DHRSNYLATNGSTQ

-262 STYTATDD
+262 STYSATDD
-270 ASISTYG
+270 ASITTYG
-277 RYQRS
+277 RYQRT

-292 IEDIIDRDLA
+292 IEDIIERDLA
-302 LRATPRTQLDQIT
+302 LRSTPRTQLDQIT

-320 PLMPDS
+320 PVMPDA

-340 VITNLPFN
+340 IITNLPFN

-362 IKATPTYV
+362 MRATPTFV

-389 TITPTNTIWSGVN
+389 TVLPTNTIWSGVN

>member
-13 TSVYTNVTSVS
+13 TTVYTNVTSVNV
-24 ITVGRIDI
+24 TTGRIDI

-47 ATNELFDVDVTDLL
+47 STNALFDIDVTDSL
-61 TLELKDTS
+61 TLELKDS
-69 GVYVPVFGGTV
+69 AGVYVPVFGGTV
-80 SDFTTSVR
+80 SDFRTSVR
-88 TPEETGFVTLGTIL
+88 SPEETGFVTIGSIL
-102 AIGALAKLP
+102 AVGALAKLP
-111 KAIYTEAVAH
+111 KAIYTASVAH
-121 NLDGDQISI
+121 DLDGEQISI
-130 ILSDLL
+130 ILQDLL

-142 VAPALQWVN
+142 VAAALQWVN
-151 YLPATT
+151 YDPTT

-166 LGEIDAGLYQMDQL
+166 LGEIDAGLHQMDNL
-180 SAEVRNTQTL
+180 SAADRNTQTL
-190 VQQIAD
+190 VTQIAD
-196 SALGTLY
+196 SALGLLY
-203 EDKQGRIAYADA
+203 EDKQGRISYADA
-215 DHRSNYLAANGSTQ
+215 DHRSTYLATNGSTQ
-229 LDGNYAS
+229 LDGNYATPS
-236 PASVKSILQIGK
+236 SVKSILQIGK

-262 STYTATDD
+262 STYSATDD
-270 ASISTYG
+270 ASIATYG

-292 IEDIIDRDLA
+292 VEDIVERDLA
-302 LRATPRTQLDQIT
+302 LRSTPRTQLDQIT

-320 PLMPDS
+320 PTMPS
-326 LRDDLINL
+326 AQLDDLINL

-362 IKATPTYV
+362 LAATPTYV

-389 TITPTNTIWSGVN
+389 TVIPNNTLWSGVN
-402 GTLQWSKAIGALT
+402 ATLQWSKAIGVIN

>member
-13 TSVYTNVTSVS
+13 TTVYTNVTSVNVT
-24 ITVGRIDI
+24 IGRIDI
-32 DRQCQAGYARMDIIN
+32 DRQCQAGYARMEIIN
-47 ATNELFDVDVTDLL
+47 PTNALFDIDVTDSLS
-61 TLELKDTS
+61 LELKDTS
-69 GVYVPVFGGTV
+69 GTYVPFFGGTV

-102 AIGALAKLP
+102 AVGALAKLP
-111 KAIYTEAVAH
+111 KAIYTDSVAH
-121 NLDGDQISI
+121 GLDGEQIAI
-130 ILSDLL
+130 ILQELL

-142 VAPALQWVN
+142 VAPSLEWQD
-151 YLPATT
+151 YDPTT

-166 LGEIDAGLYQMDQL
+166 LGEIDTGLYQMDNL
-180 SAEVRNTQTL
+180 SAADRNSQTL

-196 SALGTLY
+196 SALGNLY
-203 EDKQGRIAYADA
+203 EDKQGRIGYADA

-229 LDGNYAS
+229 LDANYAT

-248 IRNSEIVRYGNDYG
+248 IRNSEIVRYGNDFG
-262 STYTATDD
+262 STYSATDD
-270 ASISTYG
+270 ASIALYG
-277 RYQRS
+277 RYQRT

-292 IEDIIDRDLA
+292 IEDIVERDLA
-302 LRATPRTQLDQIT
+302 LRSTPRTQLDQIT

-320 PLMPDS
+320 PNMPS
-326 LRDDLINL
+326 AQLDDLINL

-362 IKATPTYV
+362 MRATPTFV
-370 DATIYVSP
+370 DMTIYVSP

-389 TITPTNTIWSGVN
+389 TVLPTNTIWSGVN
-402 GTLQWSKAIGALT
+402 GTLQWTKAIGALT